1 MSLERDDV
9 ERIAHLARLAID
21 EADIPEYASNLSR
34 ILDLVEQMG
43 QVDTS
48 GVLQMAHPLD
58 ATQRLRPDV
67 VTESDESAR
76 FQKVAPQVEAG
87 LYLVPKVIE

>member
-21 EADIPEYASNLSR
+21 EADIPDYARNLSK

-43 QVDTS
+43 QVDS
-48 GVLQMAHPLD
+48 KDVVPMAHPME
-58 ATQRLRPDV
+58 ASQRLREDE
-67 VTESDESAR
+67 VTETNQSER
-76 FQKVAPQVEAG
+76 FQKAAPKVESG